1 MKWCYKIILSLS
13 LLALIVGSNQV
24 VAQEYNDGG
33 YNPNSVRPIHR
44 DDILIQKRVWR
55 SMELNEK
62 QNVPFMAINREITKH
77 IIEAAKAG
85 VIPIYT
91 NDSLT
96 TRMTKEEFLE
106 NLINPALAATLEDDG
121 GGWGDSGGDG
131 WGDTGDAG
139 WGDEADSNEPEE
151 VIDVNFSPRQ
161 VATIEIMEDM
171 IFDKKRSR
179 LYWDILSLKLVIPG
193 KEFVTGVQRTVG
205 VFKYQ
210 DLYNLFKS
218 MPDEAIW
225 FNPQNSAQ
233 HRNLTEAFDLRLF
246 AARIVKI
253 ANPSD
258 NYLID
263 EDITGGNPKK
273 TIVYSLQKEY
283 ELMEMEH
290 ELWEF

>member
-1 MKWCYKIILSLS
+1 MKSVSKILVMILG
-13 LLALIVGSNQV
+13 LACGFMPQAI
-24 VAQEYNDGG
+24 AQEYNDGG

-55 SMELNEK
+55 RMELNEK
-62 QNVPFMAINREITKH
+62 QNVPFMAVNREITRH

-85 VIPIYT
+85 IIPIYA

-106 NLINPALAATLEDDG
+106 KLINPDLAASVGGDFGGGSDWGG
-121 GGWGDSGGDG
+121 GGWGDEP
-131 WGDTGDAG
+131 AG
-139 WGDEADSNEPEE
+139 NDKDEE
-151 VIDVNFSPRQ
+151 IDVNFSPRD
-161 VATIEIMEDM
+161 VLTIEIMEDM
-171 IFDKKRSR
+171 IFDRKRSR
-179 LYWDILSLKLVIPG
+179 LYWDILSFKLIIPSS
-193 KEFVTGVQRTVG
+193 KFPLTGLEREVA

-210 DLYNLFKS
+210 DLYNLFKN

-233 HRNLTEAFDLRLF
+233 HKNLTDAFDLRLF

-253 ANPSD
+253 ANPD
-258 NYLID
+258 NNYIMD
-263 EDITGGNPKK
+263 EDFVGANPKK
-273 TIVYSLQKEY
+273 AIIYSLHKEY
-283 ELMEMEH
+283 ELMTMEH